1 VDQDVGSQGSGA
13 ARIAGRPSADP
24 RTPPTPLARSRVL
37 AATIGNALEFYD
49 FVTYSLFSIQI
60 GHAFFPSHDAY
71 VGLMLSLATFGAG
84 FLTRPIG
91 ALVIGGYS
99 DRAGRRPAMMLSFT
113 LMGASIVAL
122 ALVPPYAA
130 IGIAAPI
137 LAVAARMLQGFSL
150 GGEVGPTTAYLLES
164 APVRDRGLIVSWQ
177 AASSNIAIVAGGLVG
192 VTLSALL
199 SRADL
204 DGYGWRIAF
213 LLGAATLPFGLWI
226 RRSLPETLGVPEGG
240 EAVEPLAL
248 DAAAGTARAEIP
260 RLALAVRHRRILF
273 LGLVVLGAATMAS
286 YTMNYLTTYAQN
298 TLHMSPGVSILV
310 QVPTNL
316 VGVGFLLLGGWL
328 SDRVGRRPVMIWA
341 NLGMILSI
349 LPVFFWIVQTRSVAS
364 LLVGSTILGIFNSLT
379 GGAFY
384 AALTETLPRRIRGG
398 AFAVV
403 YAVAI
408 AVFGGTTQLTIT
420 WLNHVTGD
428 PMAPAWYVLAA
439 TIVGQAGLML
449 IPESAP
455 VKVLR

>member
-1 VDQDVGSQGSGA
+1 V
-13 ARIAGRPSADP
+13 RPS
-24 RTPPTPLARSRVL
+24 RRQVV

-91 ALVIGGYS
+91 ALVIGAYS
-99 DRAGRRPAMMLSFT
+99 DRVGRRPAMMLSFT
-113 LMGASIVAL
+113 LMGASIVTVAL
-122 ALVPPYAA
+122 IPPYAA

-137 LAVAARMLQGFSL
+137 LAVAARMAQGFSL

-164 APVRDRGLIVSWQ
+164 APLRDRGLIVSWQ
-177 AASSNIAIVAGGLVG
+177 GASSNIAIAAGGLVG

-199 SRADL
+199 SPADL

-226 RRSLPETLGVPEGG
+226 RRSLPETLHTPEAWETA
-240 EAVEPLAL
+240 EAPPMAV
-248 DAAAGTARAEIP
+248 ARMT
-260 RLALAVRHRRILF
+260 LAVRHRRILL

-286 YTMNYLTTYAQN
+286 YTLNYLTTYAQN
-298 TLHMSPGVSILV
+298 TLHLSPGVSILV
-310 QVPTNL
+310 QVPNNL
-316 VGVGFLLLGGWL
+316 LGVGFLLFGGWL
-328 SDRVGRRPVMIWA
+328 SDRIGRRPVMIWS
-341 NLGMILSI
+341 NLGMILAI
-349 LPVFFWIVQTRSVAS
+349 LPVFFWIVQTRSIAS

-420 WLNHVTGD
+420 WLTHVSGD

-439 TIVGQAGLML
+439 TIIGQVGLML

-455 VKVLR
+455 VKTGR